1 MSFNMDH
8 VKELVWIT
16 YPSSLNKLPTKM
28 IFTRAF
34 FADCFKGVASQSRRS
49 FEEKESLPTCVKA
62 TNARPVNSKSGKHS
76 SKYYN
81 SLTYTLSLLQNTET
95 SSEDSESDSSSD
107 FAEEGQKPKSEWVAS
122 GGELAQPPSGLVSG
136 KDFDY
141 AVLIEQMRALGLP
154 TSFGGPSRLNPKRLP
169 SAQFNQNYSVDDL
182 DGLFLSC
189 RNDEIVSRSIT
200 HSLTDIFSET
210 SFHPDLPR
218 EWDDNLYSEA
228 QCILSVI
235 CRVLGHGF
243 CLSQSC
249 IQLPRAMQF
258 RLPDSWRHVN
268 PLNARRN
275 IHFSL
280 TGGCSTWRYKP
291 ASAKSSRAYVQQQE
305 PPAGLCEATSVDIVE
320 KYWAQR
326 YRLFSR
332 FDEGIQIDCEGLF
345 SVTPEVIAAHHARRL
360 SNILGGSPSSHTV
373 LDLFTGV
380 GGNCIQLALVG
391 FTVVTVDISQSMLNM
406 ADSNARVYGV
416 RDRITF
422 IKADAFSFLHETGE
436 RFSAVFASPP
446 WGGPSYSSSSIFSL
460 TNLAF
465 SGEGNDDKTIFDLL
479 IAITSVTRAGGPIGL
494 FLPRN
499 SNTGQLFELH
509 RKITGAFKLSAIPL
523 LECELALIHGKPK
536 GVTVYFYSDDYA
548 KHCHS
553 SEAIDNG
560 G

>member
-1 MSFNMDH
+1 MAYC
-8 VKELVWIT
+8 L
-16 YPSSLNKLPTKM
+16 SSR
-28 IFTRAF
+28 I
-34 FADCFKGVASQSRRS
+34 
-49 FEEKESLPTCVKA
+49 
-62 TNARPVNSKSGKHS
+62 NSKSGKHS

-200 HSLTDIFSET
+200 HSLTDIFS
-210 SFHPDLPR
+210 
-218 EWDDNLYSEA
+218 
-228 QCILSVI
+228 V
-235 CRVLGHGF
+235 
-243 CLSQSC
+243 
-249 IQLPRAMQF
+249 
-258 RLPDSWRHVN
+258 
-268 PLNARRN
+268 
-275 IHFSL
+275 SL